1 MAELDQKVPENGKK
15 KIRSTK
21 LAPKVDLTAMVD
33 LAFLLITFFML
44 TTTLNKPAAM
54 DIAMP
59 DKSKDNTPPLL
70 IDENRTATI
79 ILGEGKFMWYHGDFK
94 KPIAFSEKPA
104 NLEKG
109 LTSVI
114 AQLKATI
121 SSMPGAKDMIV
132 LIKPSKEARTK
143 DVVRTIDLLKQQH
156 ISRYVIGK
164 PHTDEEKQ
172 LLASIH

>member
-1 MAELDQKVPENGKK
+1 MAELNQKVPENGKK

-79 ILGEGKFMWYHGDFK
+79 ILGEGKFMWYHGDFQ

-143 DVVRTIDLLKQQH
+143 DVVLTIDLLKQQQ

-164 PHTDEEKQ
+164 PHTDEEKH